1 MIGSVCSRGC
11 RTYIKAIFGG
21 QRGQAGEGQGLLD
34 DLVTAMCW
42 GSTCHRFCAVIS
54 REGWRMA

>member
-21 QRGQAGEGQGLLD
+21 RRGQAGEGQGLLD

-42 GSTCHRFCAVIS
+42 GST
-54 REGWRMA
+54 